1 MTDTPTG
8 GPTAGTAT
16 GGPTAGTTT
25 GRAATAD
32 DRWHLDDRRDFLR
45 RSLADADREHDA
57 GDLSDDDYAVLRR
70 RDERLLADVDASLA
84 ALGGDDVGGGEGV
97 SVDGVGGGDDGGVPA
112 PRPAMSRSPRP
123 GLVPLVLDDDDDEP
137 RLRRR
142 RRTWLAIVGTAAIV
156 AGVVLLVVHLTSP
169 RLPGETATGS
179 ITLSHSQQIE
189 EQLAEATT
197 LVQKNKLVTA
207 LGVYKQVLSET
218 PHQPQAL
225 AEWGWLD
232 WQAAAAAGNLT
243 LAAEGRSAVNE
254 SVEVDPS
261 LYAGHLY
268 LGTILLAQKQPSAAV
283 AQYRDF
289 LADHPPAPWVTNAT
303 P

>member
-1 MTDTPTG
+1 VTDTP
-8 GPTAGTAT
+8 T

-25 GRAATAD
+25 GRAATAE

-70 RDERLLADVDASLA
+70 RDERLLAEVEASLA
-84 ALGGDDVGGGEGV
+84 ALGGGDDVGG
-97 SVDGVGGGDDGGVPA
+97 DGGAPA
-112 PRPAMSRSPRP
+112 PRPTAGRSPRP
-123 GLVPLVLDDDDDEP
+123 GLVPLVLDDDDEP
-137 RLRRR
+137 RPRRR

-156 AGVVLLVVHLTSP
+156 AGVVLLVVHLSSP

-197 LVQKNKLVTA
+197 LVQKNELVTA

-232 WQAAAAAGNLT
+232 WQAAATAGNLT

-268 LGTILLAQKQPSAAV
+268 LGTILLAQRQPSAAV

-303 P
+303 PSIEKAFAEAHQPLPAGVK